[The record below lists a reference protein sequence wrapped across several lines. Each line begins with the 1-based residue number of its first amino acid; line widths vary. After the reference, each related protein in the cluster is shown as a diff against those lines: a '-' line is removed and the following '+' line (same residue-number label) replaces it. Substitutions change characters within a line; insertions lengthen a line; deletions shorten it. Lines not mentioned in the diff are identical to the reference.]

1 MIPFLMNRISR
12 LRKGGWSSA
21 AYVLLSAFVLLPQV
35 GCNRSEPGADS
46 SLPPEVQ
53 YGSKITFG
61 KGGNSEPYKSTGW
74 STTEEK
80 FTWSEGTSAQ
90 LRIPVP
96 ASTEPV
102 SLKMTIGAL
111 IKSPE
116 LPAQPVEV
124 FINDQRI
131 AEWQVADTAEFVA
144 RIPSDFTK
152 NGGVL
157 NITIKTP
164 KATSPKALG
173 LSADPRVLGIFC
185 LELELAKS

>member
-1 MIPFLMNRISR
+1 MNRISR
-12 LRKGGWSSA
+12 LRKAGWSA
-21 AYVLLSAFVLLPQV
+21 AACSFLSGFALLLLL
-35 GCNRSEPGADS
+35 GCNRSESGADS
-46 SLPPEVQ
+46 SGPPEVQ

-74 STTEEK
+74 SPTEEK

-96 ASTEPV
+96 ASNEPV
-102 SLKMTIGAL
+102 TLRMRLAAL
-111 IKSPE
+111 IKPPE

-124 FINDQRI
+124 LINDQKI
-131 AEWQVADTAEFVA
+131 AEWQVGDTSEFVA
-144 RIPSDFTK
+144 RVPLDLTK
-152 NGGVL
+152 KGGVL
-157 NITIKTP
+157 NVTIKTP

-173 LSADPRVLGIFC
+173 LSADPRVLGICC

>member
-1 MIPFLMNRISR
+1 MDRISR
-12 LRKGGWSSA
+12 LRKVGWSSA
-21 AYVLLSAFVLLPQV
+21 PCVLLFAFALLPQV
-35 GCNRSEPGADS
+35 GCDRPESGADS
-46 SLPPEVQ
+46 SGAPEVQ

-61 KGGNSEPYKSTGW
+61 KGGNSEPYKATGW

-102 SLKMTIGAL
+102 SLKMKIAAL
-111 IKSPE
+111 VKPPE
-116 LPAQPVEV
+116 LPSQPVEV

-131 AEWQVADTAEFVA
+131 AEWQVGDTSEFLA
-144 RIPSDFTK
+144 RVPPDLTK
-152 NGGVL
+152 KGGVL

-173 LSADPRVLGIFC
+173 LSADPRVLGICC

>member
-1 MIPFLMNRISR
+1 LIPFLMNRISR
-12 LRKGGWSSA
+12 LRKGGLSSA
-21 AYVLLSAFVLLPQV
+21 ACAILSAFALVLLA
-35 GCNRSEPGADS
+35 GCDRSENAADNS
-46 SLPPEVQ
+46 SPAEVQ

-61 KGGNSEPYKSTGW
+61 KGGNSEAYKVTGW

-96 ASTEPV
+96 ASDDPI
-102 SLKMTIGAL
+102 SLKMRIAAL
-111 IKSPE
+111 VKPPE

-124 FINDQRI
+124 SINDQKI
-131 AEWQVADTAEFVA
+131 AEWQVGDTSEFVA
-144 RIPSDFTK
+144 RVPPEFTK

-157 NITIKTP
+157 NINIKTP

-173 LSADPRVLGIFC
+173 LSADPRVLGICC